1 MLEGVSGYFS
11 PLWKQY
17 RWYILT
23 SKRSLNLTGPVRGKT
38 LIRRIKLNEV
48 KYQSSSLTPD
58 MPFLGWSGWRRG
70 HDWHGPLSCSQ
81 LNSHVHIQRWY
92 WPLTPGPDAI
102 TIFESHRAS
111 GLVHNTININV
122 LWLRRLWKNFLPHQ
136 YWWCCHTLE
145 SGPSLRIYKRNGGC
159 GGGGGGVGG
168 FGCLYANEAN
178 AIFGRHLG
186 DVHFPAVQSNFRG
199 RGVAAAHAWWDLS
212 GEGLRRDRSN
222 SPRNALPEMIVME
235 KWTFHFRGSGNAKW
249 GCVDSGEGGI
259 AFGTSSQTVHCR
271 ATHVDTDP
279 IHYNI
284 SFGDALLYISSVKR
298 ACSKRVSGPGSFVM
312 HSDINHTESVRKK
325 HEEINETQN
334 ELWLCS
340 VFVKHSQSLH
350 L

>member
-48 KYQSSSLTPD
+48 RYQSSSLTPD
-58 MPFLGWSGWRRG
+58 MPFLGWSGWQWG

-159 GGGGGGVGG
+159 GGGGGGVVGVWVSVCERGQCHFWSAPRWCTFSCGSEQFPWERGG
-168 FGCLYANEAN
+168 CSPRLMRSEW
-178 AIFGRHLG
+178 
-186 DVHFPAVQSNFRG
+186 
-199 RGVAAAHAWWDLS
+199 RGVAQGQIQFPPQCFAGD
-212 GEGLRRDRSN
+212 
-222 SPRNALPEMIVME
+222 
-235 KWTFHFRGSGNAKW
+235 
-249 GCVDSGEGGI
+249 DSYGKMNVSFQGI
-259 AFGTSSQTVHCR
+259 WEC
-271 ATHVDTDP
+271 
-279 IHYNI
+279 
-284 SFGDALLYISSVKR
+284 
-298 ACSKRVSGPGSFVM
+298 
-312 HSDINHTESVRKK
+312 
-325 HEEINETQN
+325 
-334 ELWLCS
+334 
-340 VFVKHSQSLH
+340 
-350 L
+350 